1 MNAAGR
7 TACLAGLLFLLLVR
21 GGGEAGTDILEVGR
35 FSAGSLEGWESK
47 GFKGVTEYRIVTDG
61 GRRVLQAESRG
72 SASGYYHRVKVNPR
86 EYPLLRWSW
95 KVAGTVRGENARSK
109 EGDDFAARVYV
120 VFPGFFFWQSRSIV
134 YVWSGS
140 LGKGESLPS
149 AYTGRVMVVA
159 VESGDA
165 GSGVWVNEERNYL
178 ADYRRLF
185 GEEPGTLG
193 AVAVMT
199 DSDNTGG
206 RATAWYGD
214 IVLAREGAG
223 QVRR

>member
-1 MNAAGR
+1 MNR
-7 TACLAGLLFLLLVR
+7 FACTMVRSGLLALLLLFPTT
-21 GGGEAGTDILEVGR
+21 GGAVHDTLEVGR
-35 FSAGSLEGWESK
+35 FSVGSLEGWEARS
-47 GFKGVTEYRIVTDG
+47 FKGETDYRIVTND

-72 SASGYYHRVKVNPR
+72 SASGRYRRLKVDPR

-95 KVAGTVRGENARSK
+95 KVAGTVSGENARSK
-109 EGDDFAARVYV
+109 GGDDFAARVYV
-120 VFPGFFFWQSRSIV
+120 IFPGFFFWQSRSIA

-140 LGKGESLPS
+140 LKKGEAIPN

-159 VESGDA
+159 VESGDLLA
-165 GSGVWVNEERNYL
+165 GKWVSEERNYL

-185 GEEPGTLG
+185 GEEPGSLG

-206 RATAWYGD
+206 QALAWYGD
-214 IVLAREGAG
+214 IGLVAG
-223 QVRR
+223 KEVGQ